1 MDDAPRTGRSASAA
15 QRTVTRMLVHRSYR
29 YRLVLTDEQ
38 EARARRFAGCVRALH
53 NAALEQG
60 SLAYRITGRSPSRF
74 AQDREL
80 AELEHAPGLEW
91 IADAPHHSLQ
101 QALLDLDRAFVR
113 FFAGGAGYPTPRRK
127 HRNDAFRFPDPS
139 QIGVDARRHGWVRL
153 PKLGWCRYRLSR
165 PRPFEGRLR
174 TATVRH
180 EGERWYVSFTAETE
194 VAPPI
199 GPKHAAVG
207 VDRGVAVSVAT
218 VDWRA
223 RDLAHHHRA
232 RAGEDRDPPAP
243 HRQQEEGV
251 SQPTQS
257 VSTARRLPLPPGQ
270 PQPQLA
276 STHPKRT
283 VSVQPGELHSPRVWR
298 AGTGWCASRTYGS
311 RT

>member
-15 QRTVTRMLVHRSYR
+15 QRTVTRLLVHRS

-38 EARARRFAGCVRALH
+38 EARARRFAGCVRALY
-53 NAALEQG
+53 NAALEQR

-80 AELEHAPGLEW
+80 AELKHAPGLEW
-91 IADAPHHSLQ
+91 IADAAHHSLQ

-174 TATVRH
+174 TVTVRH

-207 VDRGVAVSVAT
+207 VDRGVAVSVALST
-218 VDWRA
+218 GERVTCPPPPGASRRRSRSSSAASPA
-223 RDLAHHHRA
+223 RR
-232 RAGEDRDPPAP
+232 RG
-243 HRQQEEGV
+243 
-251 SQPTQS
+251 QPTDAKPVDS
-257 VSTARRLPLPPGQ
+257 SSPTAAAWPT
-270 PQPQLA
+270 A
-276 STHPKRT
+276 SATPCI
-283 VSVQPGELHSPRVWR
+283 SSPRVWR